1 MTYQTLN
8 DIERFAGR
16 LEAEKIAA
24 RYTAMERIHVERVRE
39 AIDELERLN
48 KESTMR
54 AVWRRFRSWLE
65 YQRIYW
71 RLGRGR

>member
-24 RYTAMERIHVERVRE
+24 RYTAMERIHCERVVE
-39 AIDELERLN
+39 AIEEVKKERKDKN
-48 KESTMR
+48 D
-54 AVWRRFRSWLE
+54 V
-65 YQRIYW
+65 
-71 RLGRGR
+71 